1 MVDFHAG
8 RAARAGMV
16 GAMAGALLLALSG
29 CAGLSSALG
38 MGKNSPD
45 EYAVVRHAPL
55 AVPPDIELRPPTPG
69 VPRPQEITPREQA
82 RTVLLGQSA
91 GAAAKGAS
99 GASARTN
106 PTPGERAL
114 LRQAGARDVPINIRE
129 VMQDEA
135 SAIGLQNRSFTD
147 SLLFWKRP
155 QEQDEAL
162 DAEAEAARQ
171 RKEKGA
177 AEPAASASGVIIK
190 RKEGGL
196 LGRLF

>member
-16 GAMAGALLLALSG
+16 AAMAGALLLALGG
-29 CAGLSSALG
+29 CAGLRSALG

-69 VPRPQEITPREQA
+69 APRPQEVTPREQA
-82 RTVLLGQSA
+82 RMALLGQGT

-106 PTPGERAL
+106 QTPGERAL
-114 LRQAGARDVPINIRE
+114 LRQAGAKDVPINIRE
-129 VMQDEA
+129 VMQVEA
-135 SAIGLQNRSFTD
+135 AAIGLQNRSFTD

-162 DAEAEAARQ
+162 DPEAEAARQ
-171 RKEKGA
+171 RKEKEA
-177 AEPAASASGVIIK
+177 AEPAASASGVIIR